1 MNSEVLTFEQYCS
14 KFKLDVNDS
23 KSKEQ
28 YDTYCKN
35 VHDGSGNLDSLRKDG
50 KLPGE
55 LFD

>member
-1 MNSEVLTFEQYCS
+1 
-14 KFKLDVNDS
+14 VNDS